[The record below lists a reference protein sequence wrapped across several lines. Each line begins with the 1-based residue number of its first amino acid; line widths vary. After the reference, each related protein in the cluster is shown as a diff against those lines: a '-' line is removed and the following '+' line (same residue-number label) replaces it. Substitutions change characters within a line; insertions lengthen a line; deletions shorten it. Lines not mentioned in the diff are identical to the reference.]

1 MLKKTAIALAILFLA
16 VAFSVENQT
25 THFTQATNPTKLYLI
40 TGSPGVLSDNST
52 LQCIFVQLQDS
63 TGKPAR
69 ALQDITIG
77 LSSSLTTVGTVDST
91 ITIHKGETFA
101 QANFTSTFYPG
112 TTTISASA
120 TGFPTVLSTL
130 TTVGPIPSAI
140 AVYGFPATLPSD
152 GNTYPAIMV
161 QLQDS
166 TGSPARA
173 PQAGV
178 QIALTSSD
186 TTVGTVTPSITIP
199 EGETYAIANFNTTTT
214 AQTEAKIKSANIT
227 AVSQGYSSNQIT
239 ITTTP
244 IASNATK
251 LKIFT
256 GPPKVLADQSS
267 YRQIAVQLQNATG
280 FAAKKP
286 SEDTTINV
294 ASSDSSICQ
303 IDSMKISAGQNYE
316 LATLNTTYKAG
327 TANITAVANNFPS
340 TAQTINTIGFIAS
353 KLAIYSLPTSLPS
366 DGKTYQTIQ
375 VQLQDGQGRPAKN
388 TAAEANIKL
397 FSSQPTVGAV
407 SPMLTI
413 PLGKSTASGNLT
425 LTFTPGNTTITA
437 QASGYTTGQ
446 TTIAAYLID
455 SYPIS
460 ATTGPNGTISPNG
473 TINAM
478 LGSNQ
483 QFNITA
489 STGYHIANITIDD
502 VPQESTNSYT
512 FQNITQPHTILANF
526 AINTFNLNITQ
537 TPNGEISPETNQI
550 NYADTPTF
558 SITPNEGYY
567 ITNITANGKPI
578 LVVSSSGQNYQFA
591 PVTTNVSLTATF
603 TIKKFTIQVT
613 EPTNGTIT
621 PGTTT
626 INYNES
632 QRFTITPDIGCH
644 IVDVIVNGKS
654 VGPVSSYLAQNVKS
668 AITIAAT
675 FAENPA
681 PTLTP
686 TPAPSPN
693 PTLNPESQKSTINAT
708 TQSGAK
714 VSLTISGNITSQQIT
729 NITITPNTSTKT
741 TTISFTVSGEKD
753 DIGSCIVTIPKSV
766 VEFGTSAKTYIDGAN
781 ATRQGYSQDNKNH
794 YVWFATHFSSHKVSI
809 IFSIPIS
816 ISGFLPQE
824 SIYALS
830 AMTTALIIFSGLIIY
845 KKRYEIKDKLENIH
859 IF

>member
-1 MLKKTAIALAILFLA
+1 MLKKTAIALAILFIA
-16 VAFSVENQT
+16 VAFAVENQT
-25 THFTQATNPTKLYLI
+25 THFAQATNPTKLQLF

-52 LQCIFVQLQDS
+52 NQCIFVQLQDS

-69 ALQDITIG
+69 ALQDTTIG
-77 LSSSLTTVGTVDST
+77 LSSSLTTVGTVDSS
-91 ITIHKGETFA
+91 ITVPKGETYA
-101 QANFTSTFYPG
+101 SANFTSTFYPG
-112 TTTISASA
+112 TTAISASA
-120 TGFPTVLSTL
+120 TGYQTVQSTL
-130 TTVGPIPSAI
+130 TTIGPIPSAI

-166 TGSPARA
+166 TGQPARA
-173 PQAGV
+173 PQGGV

-186 TTVGTVTPSITIP
+186 TIVGTVTPSITIP
-199 EGETYAIANFNTTTT
+199 EGQTYAKANFNTTTA

-256 GPPKVLADQSS
+256 GPTKVLADQSS
-267 YRQIAVQLQNATG
+267 YKQIAVQLQNATG

-286 SEDTTINV
+286 SEDTTINI

-303 IDSMKISAGQNYE
+303 IDSIKIPAGQNYE
-316 LATLNTTYKAG
+316 LATLNTTYKPG
-327 TANITAVANNFPS
+327 TANITAVANDFPS

-353 KLAIYSLPTSLPS
+353 KLAIYCLPTSLPS

-375 VQLQDGQGRPAKN
+375 VQLQDPQGRPAKN
-388 TAAEANIKL
+388 TATEANIRL
-397 FSSQPTVGAV
+397 FSSQPTVAAV

-413 PLGKSTASGNLT
+413 PLGKSTATGNLT
-425 LTFTPGNTTITA
+425 LTYTQGNTTITA

-446 TTIAAYLID
+446 TTIPVHLID
-455 SYPIS
+455 VYPIS
-460 ATTGPNGTISPNG
+460 ATAGPNGTISPNG
-473 TINAM
+473 NITTM

-489 STGYHIANITIDD
+489 NTGYHIANITIDD
-502 VPQESTNSYT
+502 IPQETTSSYT

-526 AINTFNLNITQ
+526 AINTYNLNITQ

-550 NYADTPTF
+550 NHGNTPTF

-578 LVVSSSGQNYQFA
+578 LVTSSSGQNYQFT

-603 TIKKFTIQVT
+603 TIKQFTIQVT

-644 IVDVIVNGKS
+644 IVDVVVNGKS
-654 VGPVSSYLAQNVKS
+654 VGPISSYLAQNVKS

-675 FAENPA
+675 FAQDPA
-681 PTLTP
+681 PTPTP
-686 TPAPSPN
+686 TPTPSPN
-693 PTLNPESQKSTINAT
+693 PSQNPESQTSTISAT

-714 VSLTISGNITSQQIT
+714 LNLAISGNITSQQIT
-729 NITITPNTSTKT
+729 NLTITPNTSTKT
-741 TTISFTVSGEKD
+741 TTICFTVSGQKD
-753 DIGSCIVTIPKSV
+753 DIGSCIITIPKSA
-766 VEFGTSAKTYIDGAN
+766 VEFGTSAKIYIDSKN
-781 ATRQGYSQDNKNH
+781 ATNQGYSQDAKNY
-794 YVWFATHFSSHKVSI
+794 YVWFATHFSSHK
-809 IFSIPIS
+809 IS
-816 ISGFLPQE
+816 IVFSNPIFTSGFLAQE
-824 SIYALS
+824 AIYALA
-830 AMTTALIIFSGLIIY
+830 AMTTALAITSGLVIY
-845 KKRYEIKDKLENIH
+845 KKRYDIKDRLEDIH